1 MNLSFFNSCRFEV
14 KVNTTCV
21 DIDFPSLQSAYDFCN
36 WIMLY
41 DDKVNLCS
49 IELVYV
55 DKDKDKDK
63 DIDNRYK
70 HHIIESWFYSRK
82 DHDDIYNRVS
92 EEIKKD
98 MENYFKEDSK

>member
-14 KVNTTCV
+14 KVDTTCV
-21 DIDFPSLQSAYDFCN
+21 DIDFPSLKCAFDFCG

-49 IELVYV
+49 IDLVYV

-63 DIDNRYK
+63 DDRFN

-82 DHDDIYNRVS
+82 DHEDRYNKLRD
-92 EEIKKD
+92 EIKKD
-98 MENYFKEDSK
+98 MEDYFKEDSK

>member
-1 MNLSFFNSCRFEV
+1 MNLSFFNSCRFVV
-14 KVNTTCV
+14 KVDTTCV
-21 DIDFPSLQSAYDFCN
+21 DIDFPSLQSAYDFCG

-55 DKDKDKDK
+55 DKNIDKDK
-63 DIDNRYK
+63 DISFN

-82 DHDDIYNRVS
+82 DHEAIYQRLS
-92 EEIKKD
+92 EEMKKN
-98 MENYFKEDSK
+98 MEKYFKEDSI

>member
-1 MNLSFFNSCRFEV
+1 MNLSFFNSCRFVV
-14 KVNTTCV
+14 KVDTTCV
-21 DIDFPSLQSAYDFCN
+21 YIYFPSLQCAFDFCQ

-55 DKDKDKDK
+55 DKDIDKDK
-63 DIDNRYK
+63 DERYN

-82 DHDDIYNRVS
+82 DHEAIFQRIS
-92 EEIKKD
+92 EEFKKD